1 MKKVLLAILSMV
13 LLLSLAA
20 CGGGSDSSKDKDGKE
35 EIVMWGSWSGDQIKQ
50 LEKQ

>member
-20 CGGGSDSSKDKDGKE
+20 CGGSSDSSKDK
-35 EIVMWGSWSGDQIKQ
+35 
-50 LEKQ
+50 

>member
-20 CGGGSDSSKDKDGKE
+20 CGGGSDSSK
-35 EIVMWGSWSGDQIKQ
+35 
-50 LEKQ
+50 

>member
-20 CGGGSDSSKDKDGKE
+20 CGGGSDSGTRTVKKKLLCGAP
-35 EIVMWGSWSGDQIKQ
+35 GQGIK
-50 LEKQ
+50 LNS